1 MSRRE
6 GRVFRR
12 CRTCGHRVSTPA
24 KTCDHRH
31 EGEVCG
37 GEVAWG
43 FVVDVALPGAKQ
55 RKRRT
60 RSGFAT
66 KKAALAAMRDVQK
79 AQAKGRLV
87 EPTRMTVAEYLTEW
101 LAATRNR
108 VGDDL
113 SDTGWRD
120 YEVHIRRHITPG
132 IGDLPLQALSP
143 NHVKAFYAWVQDGNS
158 SRGERRPAPKTVH
171 NVHLTLHRALYDAV
185 HDGLI
190 PRNPASGS
198 RRAPRGGP
206 EMMTWDADQ
215 LRTFFEQTADDRLF
229 PLWRL
234 AAMSGMRRGE
244 VLGLR
249 WDDLDAKAS
258 TVTVK
263 RQWKRGEKGFILA
276 PPKTDRGRRT
286 IDIDAETVMVL
297 KQWRRGQLEERMA
310 YEGEWHETGF
320 VFTRKDGRPH
330 DVDVVSQRFNRLVR
344 RAELPRVRYHDL
356 RHTHATLLLLAGVP
370 PHVVSMRLGHK
381 SVAFTLQQ
389 YAHVLPQQQSDAV
402 ERLATRLLGET

>member
-1 MSRRE
+1 MPYVRPQSHHASQDVRPSSRGE
-6 GRVFRR
+6 G
-12 CRTCGHRVSTPA
+12 CR
-24 KTCDHRH
+24 
-31 EGEVCG
+31 

-43 FVVDVALPGAKQ
+43 FVVDVALPGAKK

-66 KKAALAAMRDVQK
+66 KKAAVKAMRDVQK

-87 EPTRMTVAEYLTEW
+87 EPTRMTVGEYLTEW

-120 YEVHIRRHITPG
+120 YEVHIRRHITPR

-143 NHVKAFYAWVQDGNS
+143 NHVKALYAWVQDGNS

-171 NVHLTLHRALYDAV
+171 NVHLTLHRALDDAV
-185 HDGLI
+185 HDDLI

-198 RRAPRGGP
+198 RRAPKDGP

-215 LRTFFEQTADDRLF
+215 LRTFFGASATDRLF

-234 AAMSGMRRGE
+234 TAMSGMRRGE

-276 PPKTDRGRRT
+276 PPKTDRGRR
-286 IDIDAETVMVL
+286 IPDIDAETVTVL
-297 KQWRRGQLEERMA
+297 KQWRRRQLEERMA
-310 YEGEWHETGF
+310 YEGEWHESDF
-320 VFTRKDGRPH
+320 IFTRKDGRPH

-344 RAELPRVRYHDL
+344 RAGLPRLRYHDL
-356 RHTHATLLLLAGVP
+356 RHTHSTLLLLAGVP

-389 YAHVLPQQQSDAV
+389 YAHVLPQQQADAV
-402 ERLATRLLGET
+402 ERLADRLLGET

>member
-12 CRTCGHRVSTPA
+12 CRRCGHRVATPA

-31 EGEVCG
+31 AGAACR

-43 FVVDVALPGAKQ
+43 FVVDVALPGAKR

-60 RSGFAT
+60 RSGFDT
-66 KKAALAAMRDVQK
+66 KKAAVKAMRDVQK

-87 EPTRMTVAEYLTEW
+87 EPTRMTVGEYLAEW

-120 YEVHIRRHITPG
+120 YEVHVRRHITPG

-143 NHVKAFYAWVQDGNS
+143 NHVKTFYAWVQDGNS
-158 SRGERRPAPKTVH
+158 SRGARRPAPKTVH
-171 NVHLTLHRALYDAV
+171 NVHLTLHRALDDAV

-198 RRAPRGGP
+198 RRAPKSGP

-215 LRTFFEQTADDRLF
+215 LRTFFEASTTDRLF

-234 AAMSGMRRGE
+234 TAMSGMRRGE

-249 WDDLDAKAS
+249 WDDAEAS

-286 IDIDAETVMVL
+286 IDIDTETMTVL
-297 KQWRRGQLEERMA
+297 KQWRRQQLEERIA
-310 YEGEWHETGF
+310 YEGEWRESDF
-320 VFTRKDGRPH
+320 IFTRKDGRAH

-344 RAELPRVRYHDL
+344 RAELPRIRFHDL

-389 YAHVLPQQQSDAV
+389 YAHVLPQQQADAV
-402 ERLATRLLGET
+402 ERLAARLLGET